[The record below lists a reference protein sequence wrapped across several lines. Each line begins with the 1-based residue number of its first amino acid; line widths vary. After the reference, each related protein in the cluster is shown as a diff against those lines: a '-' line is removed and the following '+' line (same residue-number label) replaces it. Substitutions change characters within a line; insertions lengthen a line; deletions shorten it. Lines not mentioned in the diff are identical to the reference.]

1 MFSKHYEIVD
11 KAGSDVMRFK
21 VANTAVQVQAKD
33 LKAYQYIPVMLV
45 ATGAAEVAGLRDKVA
60 IISMEAEVFDS
71 LTDKR
76 IGTVVKSSSKETTI
90 KDKNSL
96 TA

>member
-1 MFSKHYEIVD
+1 
-11 KAGSDVMRFK
+11 
-21 VANTAVQVQAKD
+21 
-33 LKAYQYIPVMLV
+33 MLV

-60 IISMEAEVFDS
+60 IISMEGEVLDS
-71 LTDKR
+71 LTGKG
-76 IGTVVKSSSKETTI
+76 IGAVVKSSSKETTI